1 MRDVDGDAMTNTTT
15 LARPAAAGR
24 AGPPRRAV
32 LAGLAAL
39 AGLPALTAGC
49 GVTRQA
55 AATSGTLTRLQLLVP
70 NSPGGGYDTT
80 GRSAVRVMEEVG
92 AAEGVEVTN
101 LSGAGGTVG
110 LARCVSESGNPQYLM
125 SMGLGV
131 VGASYT
137 NDVDVTLEQTTPIA
151 QLIEEA
157 GVVLVPAASPF
168 QTLVDLVDAWR
179 ADPGALAVGGGSS
192 PGGPDFLL
200 PMQLAEAVG
209 VDPTEVNYVVYDG
222 GGDLLPALLGGQIAF
237 ATSGYGELLD
247 QITTGGVRALAVS
260 SDERVPVLDVPTL
273 REQDVDLTFTNWRGL
288 VAPPDLDETEV
299 ARLVDALTR
308 MHDSPQWRQVL
319 TDNAWTDAFRTG
331 DEFAAFLD
339 EQAARVRDVLTRL
352 GLV

>member
-1 MRDVDGDAMTNTTT
+1 MTDTTT
-15 LARPAAAGR
+15 RTGR
-24 AGPPRRAV
+24 RAPGSPPGPPRRV
-32 LAGLAAL
+32 LLGALAA
-39 AGLPALTAGC
+39 LPALTATTGC
-49 GVTRQA
+49 GVTRRA
-55 AATSGTLTRLQLLVP
+55 AATSGTLDRLQLLVP
-70 NSPGGGYDTT
+70 NAPGGGYDTT

-92 AAEGVEVTN
+92 VAEGVEVTN

-110 LARCVSESGNPQYLM
+110 LARCVSESGNPQFLM

-137 NDVDVTLEQTTPIA
+137 NDVDVTLDQTTPVA

-157 GVVLVPAASPF
+157 GVVLVPTNSPF
-168 QTLVDLVDAWR
+168 ATLTDLVDAWR

-200 PMQLAEAVG
+200 PMQLADAVG
-209 VDPTEVNYVVYDG
+209 VDPTDVNYIVYDG

-247 QITTGGVRALAVS
+247 QITTGAVRVLAVS
-260 SDERVPVLDVPTL
+260 SEQRVPVLDVPTL
-273 REQDVDLTFTNWRGL
+273 REQDVELTFTNWRGL

-299 ARLVDALTR
+299 ARLVDAVSR

-319 TDNAWTDAFRTG
+319 TDNAWTDAFTAG
-331 DEFAAFLD
+331 DAFGAFLD
-339 EQAARVRDVLTRL
+339 EQAARVRDVLARL

>member
-1 MRDVDGDAMTNTTT
+1 MSTPGTGP
-15 LARPAAAGR
+15 ARRG
-24 AGPPRRAV
+24 V
-32 LAGLAAL
+32 LAAL
-39 AGLPALTAGC
+39 AGAPLLGAAGALGGC
-49 GVTRQA
+49 GVTRRA
-55 AATSGTLTRLQLLVP
+55 AATTGTLNRLQLLVP

-168 QTLVDLVDAWR
+168 ATLADLLSAWR
-179 ADPGALAVGGGSS
+179 ADPASLPVGGGSS

-200 PMQLAEAVG
+200 PMQFADAVG
-209 VDPTEVNYVVYDG
+209 VDPAEVNYVVYDG

-247 QITTGGVRALAVS
+247 QITTGAVRALAVS
-260 SDERVPVLDVPTL
+260 SEQRVPVLDVPTL
-273 REQDVDLTFTNWRGL
+273 REQDVELTFTNWRGL

-299 ARLVDALTR
+299 ARLVEAVTL

-319 TDNAWTDAFRTG
+319 TDNAWTDAFSTG
-331 DEFAAFLD
+331 ETFAAFLD
-339 EQAARVRDVLTRL
+339 EQAARVRDVLSRL

>member
-1 MRDVDGDAMTNTTT
+1 MTPTTT
-15 LARPAAAGR
+15 TARTRG
-24 AGPPRRAV
+24 GPPRRA
-32 LAGLAAL
+32 LLTALAAL
-39 AGLPALTAGC
+39 PALAAAAAAAGC
-49 GVTRQA
+49 GVTRQTA
-55 AATSGTLTRLQLLVP
+55 SSSGALTRLQLLVP

-137 NDVDVTLEQTTPIA
+137 NDVDVTLEQTTPVA

-168 QTLVDLVDAWR
+168 ATLGDLVAAWR
-179 ADPGALAVGGGSS
+179 SDPRALAVGGGSS

-200 PMQLAEAVG
+200 PMQFADAVD
-209 VDPTEVNYVVYDG
+209 VDPTEVNYIAYDG

-247 QITTGGVRALAVS
+247 QITTGAVRALAVS
-260 SDERVPVLDVPTL
+260 SEQRVPVLDVPTL
-273 REQDVDLTFTNWRGL
+273 REQDVDLVFTNWRGL
-288 VAPPDLDETEV
+288 VAPPGLDDVEV
-299 ARLVDALTR
+299 ARLVDALTQ

-319 TDNAWTDAFRTG
+319 QENSWTDAFSTG
-331 DEFAAFLD
+331 QAFGDFLE
-339 EQAARVRDVLTRL
+339 EQAARVREVLSRL

>member
-1 MRDVDGDAMTNTTT
+1 MTDNPCDP
-15 LARPAAAGR
+15 LAGAAARAGSGPARPGLGRRALLGALAAG
-24 AGPPRRAV
+24 PV
-32 LAGLAAL
+32 
-39 AGLPALTAGC
+39 LPAAGC
-49 GVTRQA
+49 GVTRRA
-55 AATSGTLTRLQLLVP
+55 AATADGPLDRLQLLVP
-70 NSPGGGYDTT
+70 NAPGGGYDTT

-92 AAEGVEVTN
+92 AARGVEVTN

-110 LARCVSESGNPQYLM
+110 LARCVSESGNPQFLM

-137 NDVDVTLEQTTPIA
+137 NDVDVTLEQTTPVA

-157 GVVLVPAASPF
+157 GVVLVPADSPF
-168 QTLVDLVDAWR
+168 ATLGDLVGAWR
-179 ADPGALAVGGGSS
+179 SGAGSLAVGGGSS

-200 PMQLAEAVG
+200 PMQLADAVG
-209 VDPTEVNYVVYDG
+209 VDPAEVNYVVYDG

-247 QITTGGVRALAVS
+247 QITTGAVRALAVS
-260 SDERVPVLDVPTL
+260 SRERVPVLDVPTL

-299 ARLVDALTR
+299 GRLVDAVTR

-319 TDNAWTDAFRTG
+319 TDNSWTDAFATG
-331 DEFAAFLD
+331 DAFGQFLD
-339 EQAARVRDVLTRL
+339 EQAGRVRDVLTRL